1 MGGSPCNDLSGI
13 NPYRRGLLDP
23 EGSGIL
29 FFEYV
34 RCLNVARLSADPER
48 PFFWMFENVLSMKLI
63 ERARISRHL
72 RCNPIVADAKHV
84 SAAARPRLFWGNIP
98 GIRTL
103 KLRPNPK
110 NRLTVQSCL
119 EPGLGRTATLEKLST
134 ITSKKSSLTKSNSGD
149 APVLHKGEE
158 DTLWSTEVERVFG
171 VPQHYTDVNN
181 LSPKERLSLLGRSWS
196 VPVLQQMF
204 APLQHYFKMKE
215 ESKRDRVSN
224 AYI

>member
-1 MGGSPCNDLSGI
+1 MVMGGSPCNDLSGI

-34 RCLNVARLSADPER
+34 RCLNVARLSANRDT

-84 SAAARPRLFWGNIP
+84 SAAARPRLFWSNIP
-98 GIRTL
+98 GIKSL
-103 KLRPNPK
+103 KLHPSLK

-119 EPGLGRTATLEKLST
+119 EPNLGRKATLEKLST
-134 ITSKKSSLTKSNSGD
+134 ITSKKSSLTQSNSGK
-149 APVLHKGEE
+149 APVLHQGSE
-158 DTLWSTEVERVFG
+158 DTLWSSEVERIFG
-171 VPQHYTDVNN
+171 VPPHYTDVNN
-181 LSPKERLSLLGRSWS
+181 LTPKDRLGLLGRSWS
-196 VPVLQQMF
+196 IPVLEQMF
-204 APLQHYFKMKE
+204 APLKKYFKMK
-215 ESKRDRVSN
+215 KT
-224 AYI
+224 